1 MIGNARIRQ
10 EVRRGRGAV
19 SAASSRYD
27 KLERVSFDDGWHNQD
42 EPLPPVRT
50 TVTADASRT
59 VLARNTSP
67 DIPFDRS
74 INPYRG
80 CEHGC
85 IYCFARPSHAWL
97 GLSPGLD
104 FETRLTAKMDAAEL
118 LEKELARP
126 GYKAR
131 PIAIGTN
138 TDPYQ
143 PVERRLRI
151 MRSILEVLADTRHP
165 VSIVTKSHLVTRD
178 IDILAELA
186 KDGLVRV
193 FLSVTTLDPH
203 LARAMEPRASTPRR
217 RLDAI
222 EALKS
227 AGIPA
232 GVMVAPV
239 IPGLTDHEMEAILS
253 EAADKGA
260 EGAGYILL
268 RLPLEVKDLFRE
280 WLLENAPDRADRV
293 MNRVRAM
300 RGGRDNDSTFGR
312 RMRGQGLE
320 ADLLSL
326 RFRQTVRRLG
336 LNRNH
341 RVLNTDLFL
350 KPGEKQQLTL
360 F

>member
-1 MIGNARIRQ
+1 MIGDSRIRQ
-10 EVRRGRGAV
+10 ETRRGRGSI
-19 SAASSRYD
+19 SAATSRYD
-27 KLERVSFDDGWHNQD
+27 RLERVGFDDGWNTPD
-42 EPLPPVRT
+42 EAAPPVRT
-50 TVTADASRT
+50 TVMTDASRT

-118 LEKELARP
+118 LRKELARP
-126 GYKAR
+126 AYKVA

-143 PVERRLRI
+143 PVERRLKI
-151 MRSILEVLADTRHP
+151 MRGILEVLAETRHP

-178 IDILAELA
+178 IDILKDLAE
-186 KDGLVRV
+186 DGLVRV
-193 FLSVTTLDPH
+193 FLSVTTLDAH
-203 LARAMEPRASTPRR
+203 LARAMEPRASTPHRR
-217 RLDAI
+217 IEAI
-222 EALKS
+222 EALKR
-227 AGIPA
+227 AGVPV
-232 GVMVAPV
+232 GVMVAPI
-239 IPGLTDHEMEAILS
+239 IPALTDHEMEAILTA
-253 EAADKGA
+253 AADRGA
-260 EGAGYILL
+260 DGAGYILL

-280 WLLENAPDRADRV
+280 WLEENAPDRAERV

-312 RMRGQGLE
+312 RMRGQGIE

-326 RFRQTVRRLG
+326 RFRQAVKRLG
-336 LNRNH
+336 LNRHH
-341 RVLNTDLFL
+341 RSLASDLFRR
-350 KPGEKQQLTL
+350 PGHPAQLSL

>member
-1 MIGNARIRQ
+1 MIGDSKVRHEI
-10 EVRRGRGAV
+10 RRGRGAI
-19 SAASSRYD
+19 SATTSRYD
-27 KLERVSFDDGWHNQD
+27 RLERVGFDDGWNTPD
-42 EPLPPVRT
+42 EPAPPVRT
-50 TVTADASRT
+50 TVMTDASRT

-104 FETRLTAKMDAAEL
+104 FETKLTAKMDAPEL
-118 LEKELARP
+118 LKKELARP
-126 GYKAR
+126 AYKVR

-143 PVERRLRI
+143 PVERRLKI
-151 MRSILEVLADTRHP
+151 MRGILEILAETRHP

-178 IDILAELA
+178 IDILKDLA

-193 FLSVTTLDPH
+193 FLSVTTLDAH
-203 LARAMEPRASTPRR
+203 LARAMEPRASTPAR

-222 EALKS
+222 EALKR
-227 AGIPA
+227 AGVPV
-232 GVMVAPV
+232 GVMVAPI
-239 IPGLTDHEMEAILS
+239 IPALTDHEMEAIL
-253 EAADKGA
+253 AAATDKGA
-260 EGAGYILL
+260 DGAGYILL

-280 WLLENAPDRADRV
+280 WLEENAPDRAERV

-312 RMRGQGLE
+312 RMRGQGIE

-326 RFRQTVRRLG
+326 RFRQAVKRLG
-336 LNRNH
+336 LNRHH
-341 RVLNTDLFL
+341 RSLATDLFRR
-350 KPGEKQQLTL
+350 PGNPAQLSL